1 MAVSLFEKYGGF
13 ANISK
18 LVMSFY
24 DRVLESDVIGD
35 YFENVD
41 MRRLVDHQTK
51 FIAQVM
57 GGPASYS
64 DDVLRRVH
72 ANLAIDHAAF
82 SEMADLLRDTLVEF
96 DLQSA
101 DISLVMDEIFAR
113 ANAVITT
120 EASQAP

>member
-1 MAVSLFEKYGGF
+1 M
-13 ANISK
+13 
-18 LVMSFY
+18 
-24 DRVLESDVIGD
+24 LETDVIGD

-41 MRRLVDHQTK
+41 MRRLIDHQTK

-72 ANLAIDHAAF
+72 ANRAIDHAAF
-82 SEMADLLRDTLVEF
+82 SEMANLLRDTLEEF
-96 DLQSA
+96 DLQLS

-113 ANAVITT
+113 ANAVITA